1 MRTEKETKMKTNTNT
16 VYMVPVPK
24 TDEYRSILIVTDS
37 LDEVLEVKDFGMLD
51 CFNVCSVLN
60 TFTGERFY
68 CGQIISLTA
77 LKKKYNARTN
87 LFFAGIK

>member
-37 LDEVLEVKDFGMLD
+37 LDNLVDVKDFGLKN
-51 CFNVCSVLN
+51 CFDVGSVLN

-68 CGQIISLTA
+68 CGQIISMTA